1 MDVNTAT
8 IGATGRS
15 RNELIG
21 TPFADYFTDPEKAH
35 KGAMKVFEKGEIRDY
50 ELVMKQKNGS
60 RTTMA
65 VNASVYEDQ
74 TGEVVGAF
82 AASRDITLQKK
93 AEHELKETVNR
104 LEAYTTRINSLMVS
118 MLDQITV
125 EKTKGVI
132 LDISGL
138 PPDVEVAEPLINIA
152 KFARQLGAT
161 CIITGIKHEAVQR
174 LTDAGA
180 NLAPITTEKSLLD
193 GLRYTIAMIEEEE

>member
-1 MDVNTAT
+1 
-8 IGATGRS
+8 
-15 RNELIG
+15 
-21 TPFADYFTDPEKAH
+21 
-35 KGAMKVFEKGEIRDY
+35 MKVFEIGEIRDY
-50 ELVMKQKNGS
+50 ELVMKPKDEAQ
-60 RTTMA
+60 TTVA
-65 VNASVYEDQ
+65 VNASVYMDQ

-93 AEHELKETVNR
+93 AEHELQETVNR
-104 LEAYTTRINSLMVS
+104 LEVYTTRINSLMVS

-138 PPDVEVAEPLINIA
+138 PSDVEVAEPLINIA
-152 KFARQLGAT
+152 KFARQIGAT

-180 NLAPITTEKSLLD
+180 NLAPITTEGSLLD
-193 GLRYTIAMIEEEE
+193 GLRYTIAMIDEE